1 MQLFKQYFAATGGEV
16 GKEDDDDD
24 DDDDGLIGVKRM
36 VCRKTSSFCSLP
48 CIRRLDVCPALPLGP
63 SYCHQPRLEARSLG
77 LT

>member
-36 VCRKTSSFCSLP
+36 VCLRTLSFCSLP
-48 CIRRLDVCPALPLGP
+48 CIR
-63 SYCHQPRLEARSLG
+63 
-77 LT
+77 